1 MNMQEKLNNNNN
13 NNCKKKNKGNK
24 EDSNTIASQFC
35 HWIRYHTRTIIGK
48 ELERNQYITLLKANS
63 RAREIQVTLNMN
75 MFCFKQMH
83 LENSRH
89 ESTSHN
95 PKNSTSTD
103 KITGST
109 CSPCS
114 SFSGSRRFFLL
125 IEHIVV

>member
-63 RAREIQVTLNMN
+63 RAREMQVTLNMN
-75 MFCFKQMH
+75 MFCPVLSNGGHGGKAWQNFEKTPP
-83 LENSRH
+83 NS
-89 ESTSHN
+89 
-95 PKNSTSTD
+95 
-103 KITGST
+103 GGVAG
-109 CSPCS
+109 C
-114 SFSGSRRFFLL
+114 
-125 IEHIVV
+125 